1 VAESAMD
8 LERKRQRVQVAAR
21 IASALIGVYANADK
35 ELGTSGIKA
44 ITLAGETVRL
54 TDAILARLKETEN

>member
-1 VAESAMD
+1 MD